1 MSPLLKMALDLGP
14 LLIFFAANMVSGIFT
29 ATAVFMVAITI
40 SIATTFA
47 IERKISPMPVLT
59 CALVLIFGGLTL
71 WLSNENFIK
80 IKPTILYAMFS
91 AVLVGGLA
99 FNRLFIKY
107 LLGQIASARRSRVA
121 RADMA
126 MVGVLLGTR
135 DHQRIRLAQH
145 LHGHVGRFQSVGRVS
160 DDAPLCAVTDA
171 VHRAPSNR
179 RRQVAARD
187 LKGATNRVIR
197 GDGAATLLRR
207 LRNFAANLR
216 SNMTPEPHQIVKF
229 AHDPLAAALKEVNVA
244 AIVRRV
250 RTNR

>member
-40 SIATTFA
+40 SVVLSFA

-80 IKPTILYAMFS
+80 IKPTILYTMFA

-107 LLGQIASARRSRVA
+107 LLGQTLQLADPAWRVLTWRWSVFFLA
-121 RADMA
+121 LAILNEFVWRNTSTDTWVAFK
-126 MVGVLLGTR
+126 VWGVL
-135 DHQRIRLAQH
+135 
-145 LHGHVGRFQSVGRVS
+145 
-160 DDAPLCAVTDA
+160 PLTLVFALLQT
-171 VHRAPSNR
+171 PFI
-179 RRQVAARD
+179 AR
-187 LKGATNRVIR
+187 
-197 GDGAATLLRR
+197 
-207 LRNFAANLR
+207 
-216 SNMTPEPHQIVKF
+216 HQIEGDKS
-229 AHDPLAAALKEVNVA
+229 PP
-244 AIVRRV
+244 AI
-250 RTNR
+250 